1 MNEFEKEKAKA
12 DSLKWVIND
21 LLDSNYTQYGY
32 DEIRALKDIISYA
45 KQRID
50 DLECLLN
57 Y

>member
-1 MNEFEKEKAKA
+1 MYEFEKEKAKA

-50 DLECLLN
+50 DLECL
-57 Y
+57 